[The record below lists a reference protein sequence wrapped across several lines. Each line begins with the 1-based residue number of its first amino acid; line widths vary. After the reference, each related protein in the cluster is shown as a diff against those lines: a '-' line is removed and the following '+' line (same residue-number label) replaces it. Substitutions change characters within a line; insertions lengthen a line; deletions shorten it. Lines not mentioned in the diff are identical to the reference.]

1 MITLKSY
8 NDIQSMRKG
17 GQILTD
23 TLKALLKEVE
33 AEVSLLELDKKAYNL
48 IVKAGASPSFLGY
61 RGYPASLC
69 ISVNEGVVHGI
80 PNAYRLCQGDIVSLD
95 AGVCYQGF
103 HTDAS
108 TTVIVGQP
116 PLGADFKEKNQFLE
130 VGKEAL
136 ARGIENARQGLRVGD
151 ISAAIEKVITAEG
164 YAIIKELTGHGV
176 GRALHED
183 PYIPGFGRPGTGE
196 VLQAG
201 MTLAVEVIYAKNR
214 PQIKTLSDGWTIVTR
229 DKSWGGL
236 FEKTILVTR
245 NTAEV
250 LTLL

>member
-1 MITLKSY
+1 MR
-8 NDIQSMRKG
+8 QS
-17 GQILTD
+17 GQILAD
-23 TLKALLKEVE
+23 TLKALLKEVK
-33 AEVSLLELDKKAYNL
+33 AEVSLLELDKKAYHS
-48 IVKAGASPSFLGY
+48 IIGAGATPSFLGY

-80 PNAYRLCQGDIVSLD
+80 PNAYRLRQGDIVSLD
-95 AGVCYQGF
+95 AGVYYQGF
-103 HTDAS
+103 HTDAA

-116 PLGADFKEKNQFLE
+116 PFDANFKEKDKFLQ

-136 ARGIENARQGLRVGD
+136 VGGIENACQGSRVGD

-183 PYIPGFGRPGTGE
+183 PYIPGFGRPGAGE

-201 MTLAVEVIYAKNR
+201 MTLAIEVIYAKNR

-236 FEKTILVTR
+236 FEKTILVTSGA
-245 NTAEV
+245 AEV